1 MKQLTIPASQWNH
14 HLMNNLVLMLIL
26 SSPIT
31 LMPLMHL
38 VTGYEGNYL
47 LVITVFTL
55 IVLLV
60 LTIILENCNE

>member
-1 MKQLTIPASQWNH
+1 MTNII
-14 HLMNNLVLMLIL
+14 LMLIL

-38 VTGYEGNYL
+38 VTGYEGNCL
-47 LVITVFTL
+47 LVTTVFTL

-60 LTIILENCNE
+60 LTIVLENCNE